1 MKRIRNNLV
10 FLLKLFSFILNIFLS
25 VNIESFRCLLHF
37 VHQHQQGRTS
47 LQKIFDISSCIY
59 MMLFTRYCSAAEPA
73 AACSTGKYLYLMW
86 HGFIYFLIPD
96 SYFYV
101 TTSKIFMK
109 LLPENLAP
117 GINEIKNDDVGV
129 ETEIFVYYIIISDS
143 IVFYQ
148 PQR

>member
-1 MKRIRNNLV
+1 
-10 FLLKLFSFILNIFLS
+10 
-25 VNIESFRCLLHF
+25 
-37 VHQHQQGRTS
+37 
-47 LQKIFDISSCIY
+47 
-59 MMLFTRYCSAAEPA
+59 
-73 AACSTGKYLYLMW
+73 
-86 HGFIYFLIPD
+86 
-96 SYFYV
+96 
-101 TTSKIFMK
+101 MK